1 MSSDLSEMQKIVGIQ
16 RLEIYLGLGVVLD
29 SQNTACPG
37 RAVRLEDIG
46 GVPDR
51 ERDQR
56 ETCNL
61 KGFLFLIHVSIH
73 LLVICLGDI
82 VD

>member
-1 MSSDLSEMQKIVGIQ
+1 MGIQ
-16 RLEIYLGLGVVLD
+16 RLEIYLGLRAVLD
-29 SQNTACPG
+29 SQNAACPA

-46 GVPDR
+46 GAPDG

-56 ETCNL
+56 ETCDL
-61 KGFLFLIHVSIH
+61 KGFLFLIHVSFH